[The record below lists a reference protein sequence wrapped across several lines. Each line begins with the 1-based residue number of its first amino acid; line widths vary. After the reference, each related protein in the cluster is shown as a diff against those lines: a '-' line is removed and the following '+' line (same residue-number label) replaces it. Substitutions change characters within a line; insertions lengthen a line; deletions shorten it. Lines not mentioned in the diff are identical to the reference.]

1 MKPDK
6 KHAKLI
12 RETILLNAG
21 KVLTAMRKSHM
32 MIPNEFKRSENPFIE
47 MIQTGIDYSDDTHTC
62 LLVDNNFQIYLL
74 TKKEI
79 KDDQFGESDNEI
91 VIPIDAKQSLV
102 VVGI

>member
-6 KHAKLI
+6 KHVKLI
-12 RETILLNAG
+12 RETTLLNAG

-32 MIPNEFKRSENPFIE
+32 MIPDKFKSHEKPLIA
-47 MIQTGIDYSDDTHTC
+47 MLKAGIDYSDDTHTC
-62 LLVDNNFQIYLL
+62 LLVDNNFQIYML
-74 TKKEI
+74 TKKQV

-102 VVGI
+102 VGI